1 MSTLT
6 TPDELHASRASSSE
20 HSLTVTHI
28 DHDTASQSNFSKSLS
43 DVEKS
48 TLSVLGSS
56 STSLKTDPLYV
67 SHPDLVGGICSLT
80 YTFRSN
86 SRTTIHATPSP
97 TPASRSGALRSLFAG
112 SPVLQV
118 LAHQLCLASTINFIL
133 QPLLHRP
140 LRWGLNPW
148 CTILTVLHY
157 RPRSHFVSIHWDL
170 RSSRSSR
177 LRLAKRLGEGQFIS
191 SPPLLR
197 CCAMHLPQCSF

>member
-20 HSLTVTHI
+20 HSLTATHI
-28 DHDTASQSNFSKSLS
+28 DHDTASQSNFGKGLS

-48 TLSVLGSS
+48 ALSVFGSS

-67 SHPDLVGGICSLT
+67 RHPDLVGGICPLT
-80 YTFRSN
+80 YTFRLS

-97 TPASRSGALRSLFAG
+97 TLASRSGVLRSLFAG

-118 LAHQLCLASTINFIL
+118 LAHRLCLASAVNFIL

-140 LRWGLNPW
+140 LQWGLNPW
-148 CTILTVLHY
+148 CAICTVLRS
-157 RPRSHFVSIHWDL
+157 RPRSHFASIRWDL
-170 RSSRSSR
+170 HSSRSSR

-197 CCAMHLPQCSF
+197 CCVMYSPQCSF